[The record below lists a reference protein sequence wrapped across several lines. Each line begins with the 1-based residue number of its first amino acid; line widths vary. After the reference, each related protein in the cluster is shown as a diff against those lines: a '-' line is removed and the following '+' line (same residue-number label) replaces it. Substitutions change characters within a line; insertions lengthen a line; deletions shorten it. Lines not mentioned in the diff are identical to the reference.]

1 MNNEEEN
8 TKENLSESKSNKKK
22 LKAFDTF
29 LEYAITISLALV
41 MAYCFLSA
49 LE

>member
-22 LKAFDTF
+22 LKAFDTL
-29 LEYAITISLALV
+29 LEYIIAAALAFV

>member
-1 MNNEEEN
+1 MNNNEEN
-8 TKENLSESKSNKKK
+8 TNEVLSESKDNKKM
-22 LKAFDTF
+22 LKAFDKI
-29 LEYAITISLALV
+29 LEYGIVVALAFV